1 MNFTPRK
8 LIVLAIAGVVTFVF
22 VSALLLQFLPGPR
35 KDSDYLV
42 AGALATAAAL
52 GVVFAA
58 ILADED
64 ARKIFFKSQGGDGG
78 GNPKA

>member
-8 LIVLAIAGVVTFVF
+8 VILLAVSGLVTFVF

-35 KDSDYLV
+35 KDSDYMV
-42 AGALATAAAL
+42 AGAVATAAAL

-58 ILADED
+58 ILSDEQ
-64 ARKIFFKSQGGDGG
+64 ARKLFFKPGKDDDG
-78 GNPKA
+78 KS

>member
-8 LIVLAIAGVVTFVF
+8 VILLAVSGLVTFVF

-35 KDSDYLV
+35 KDSDYMV
-42 AGALATAAAL
+42 AGAVATAAAL

-58 ILADED
+58 ILSDEQ
-64 ARKIFFKSQGGDGG
+64 ARRLFFKSGKDGEG
-78 GNPKA
+78 KS

>member
-8 LIVLAIAGVVTFVF
+8 VILLAVSGLVTFVF

-35 KDSDYLV
+35 KDSDYMV
-42 AGALATAAAL
+42 AGAVATAAAL

-58 ILADED
+58 ILSDEH
-64 ARKIFFKSQGGDGG
+64 ARKLFFKSEKDGDG
-78 GNPKA
+78 KS

>member
-8 LIVLAIAGVVTFVF
+8 VILLAVSGLVTFVF

-35 KDSDYLV
+35 KDSDYMV
-42 AGALATAAAL
+42 AGAVATAAAL

-58 ILADED
+58 ILSDEQ
-64 ARKIFFKSQGGDGG
+64 ARKLFFKSEKDGDG
-78 GNPKA
+78 KS